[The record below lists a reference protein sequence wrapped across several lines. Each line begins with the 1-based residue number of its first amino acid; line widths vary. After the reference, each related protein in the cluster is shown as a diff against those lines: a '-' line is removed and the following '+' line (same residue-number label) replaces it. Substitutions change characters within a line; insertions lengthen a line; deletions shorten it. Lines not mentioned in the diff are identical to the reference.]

1 MAVKKRAFSL
11 IEISIA
17 IVLISLIVSG
27 TLGVFSQGFSYL
39 KKYRERTVA
48 YNLGREVMERYFTW
62 PLPADGTHSNPAP
75 YYPVTLNNV
84 TYNVNLTISPDPVYP
99 TAMKQISVVI
109 SWGTQSYT
117 LVSLKAN
124 Y

>member
-1 MAVKKRAFSL
+1 MAVKKGFSL
-11 IEISIA
+11 IEVSIA

-48 YNLGREVMERYFTW
+48 YNLGREVMERYSNW
-62 PLPADGTHSNPAP
+62 GSLPANGTHSNPSP
-75 YYPVTLNNV
+75 YPAILNKI
-84 TYNVNLTISPDPVYP
+84 TYNVNLTILPDPVYP
-99 TAMKQISVVI
+99 TVLKQINVVV

-117 LVSLKAN
+117 LVALKAN